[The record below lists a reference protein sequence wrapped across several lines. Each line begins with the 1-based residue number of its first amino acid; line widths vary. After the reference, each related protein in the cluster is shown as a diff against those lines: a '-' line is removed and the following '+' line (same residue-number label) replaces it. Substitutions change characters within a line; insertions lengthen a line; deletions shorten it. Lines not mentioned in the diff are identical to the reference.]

1 MKKRNAL
8 TLLALLLAAAVLLV
22 ACSAPSKADTV
33 ELRNSGT
40 AIQWKYTSEG
50 EDSWRTLVAL
60 SDLTGA
66 NGQNGTNGQNGAD
79 GKDGQNGADGQN
91 GQNGVNGVDGKS
103 VEIRKT
109 ATHVQWRTTGGVW
122 QDLVSLAEI
131 TGAAGADGKD
141 GVNGINGKDGKNGID
156 GINGTDGKDG
166 VNGING
172 KDGKDGVDGI
182 NGKDG
187 KDGVNGINGKDGK
200 DGVDGINGKD
210 GKDGVNGIN
219 GKDGKD
225 GVDGINGKDGKD
237 GVDGINGKDG
247 KDGVCAGYFYG
258 TGSVS
263 APDEPFQFKSYEV
276 GGDLIQYEYRGTSI
290 KLKKGHTYS
299 ISLAGSMELS
309 SETAFRYCAC
319 ISDNLPNSSIISNT
333 LTELVPSVAGE
344 ATRSPF
350 AFNRI
355 YTARNDT
362 DLQYMA
368 KILYTNTVLSGAN
381 YNLTILAL
389 N

>member
-187 KDGVNGINGKDGK
+187 KDGV
-200 DGVDGINGKD
+200 
-210 GKDGVNGIN
+210 
-219 GKDGKD
+219 
-225 GVDGINGKDGKD
+225 
-237 GVDGINGKDG
+237 DGINGKDG

-309 SETAFRYCAC
+309 SKTASRYCAC

>member
-8 TLLALLLAAAVLLV
+8 ILLALLLAAAVLLV

-50 EDSWRTLVAL
+50 EDSWRTLAAL

-66 NGQNGTNGQNGAD
+66 NGQDGTDGQNGID
-79 GKDGQNGADGQN
+79 GQNGVNGKDGQNGASGA
-91 GQNGVNGVDGKS
+91 DGKS

-109 ATHVQWRTTGGVW
+109 ATHVQWRTTGGTW

-141 GVNGINGKDGKNGID
+141 GRDGID
-156 GINGTDGKDG
+156 
-166 VNGING
+166 G
-172 KDGKDGVDGI
+172 KDGKDGVD
-182 NGKDG
+182 
-187 KDGVNGINGKDGK
+187 
-200 DGVDGINGKD
+200 
-210 GKDGVNGIN
+210 GIN

-247 KDGVCAGYFYG
+247 KDGVDGINGKDGKDGVDGINGKDGKDGVDGINGTNGKDGTDGKDGVCAGYFYG
-258 TGSVS
+258 TGAVT
-263 APDEPFQFKSYEV
+263 APNDPFRFSSYEL
-276 GGDLIQYEYRGTSI
+276 GGDLIQYQSNGASI
-290 KLKKGHTYS
+290 KLQKGHTYS
-299 ISLAGSMELS
+299 ISLSGSMKLS
-309 SETAFRYCAC
+309 SDTPFRYGAY
-319 ISDNLPNSSIISNT
+319 ISDNLPNSSIISGT
-333 LTELVPSVAGE
+333 WTDLIAPGSGE
-344 ATRSPF
+344 AATLCWLPF
-350 AFNRI
+350 AYNRI
-355 YTARNDT
+355 YTPKYDT
-362 DLQYMA
+362 DLQYMV
-368 KILYTNTVLSGAN
+368 KTIYTNTVLSGVN

>member
-141 GVNGINGKDGKNGID
+141 GVNGINGKDGK
-156 GINGTDGKDG
+156 
-166 VNGING
+166 
-172 KDGKDGVDGI
+172 
-182 NGKDG
+182 
-187 KDGVNGINGKDGK
+187 
-200 DGVDGINGKD
+200 
-210 GKDGVNGIN
+210 
-219 GKDGKD
+219 D

-309 SETAFRYCAC
+309 SKTASRYCAC